1 MLDTDLAHRRHFP
14 AINWF
19 QSFSLYER
27 DVRAHFQERVSQEWS
42 TLRQQTRTFLQR
54 EASLREVVEI
64 VGTEGLQD
72 ADRLLMKTTEEIRRN
87 FLMQNAYTE
96 DAFSSPQETLERIRQ
111 ILKRHAAA
119 SERLEKGELLDN
131 ILKERA

>member
-1 MLDTDLAHRRHFP
+1 
-14 AINWF
+14 
-19 QSFSLYER
+19 
-27 DVRAHFQERVSQEWS
+27 
-42 TLRQQTRTFLQR
+42 
-54 EASLREVVEI
+54 VEI

-96 DAFSSPQETLERIRQ
+96 DAFCSPQETLKRIRQ
-111 ILKRHAAA
+111 ILQRHAAA
-119 SERLEKGELLDN
+119 SERLAKGVVLDN